1 MSEGKTSQ
9 SQTLQHRLQVQ
20 GILGLAMI
28 LVYHL
33 LYLCKTLR
41 DTLYI
46 VVVIE
51 TI

>member
-33 LYLCKTLR
+33 LYLCKLR